1 MPLQAG
7 KLNHRVA
14 IQSSTS
20 AQGATGEPTKSWDTD
35 ATVWASVEPIAGR
48 EYFAA
53 QQVAADVTHRV
64 RMRYRTDVTIT
75 PLKRLLVG
83 ARILEIVSALNIAD
97 GNAEW
102 EILCR
107 ERVG

>member
-20 AQGATGEPTKSWDTD
+20 TQGATGEPTKAWATD

-64 RMRYRTDVTIT
+64 RMRYRSDVTIT
-75 PLKRLLVG
+75 PLKRLLIG
-83 ARILEIVSALNIAD
+83 ARIIEIVSALNIAD
-97 GNAEW
+97 GKAEW

-107 ERVG
+107 ETV